1 MNETTKINFN
11 NPDGSFNRDKWLDF
25 MNTKIDNIGFYSAWT
40 GHTVK
45 IVNQQSKYI
54 DFYGA
59 CICRERMNKF
69 NGWNIKDLTYCYN
82 EATAELNDKRLM
94 TMTRKDGWTQYHC
107 DTQCAESYKN
117 PTRY

>member
-1 MNETTKINFN
+1 MNETNKLEGVKMTQEKNLKKVKVVKHWETGEKHYE
-11 NPDGSFNRDKWLDF
+11 DCGQ
-25 MNTKIDNIGFYSAWT
+25 ID
-40 GHTVK
+40 
-45 IVNQQSKYI
+45 I

-59 CICRERMNKF
+59 CNCRKRANEF
-69 NGWNIKDLTYCYN
+69 SGWKISDLSYCYN

-94 TMTRKDGWTQYHC
+94 TMTRKDGWTQWHC